1 MLEEAEKRKVKKP
14 LKKITKQRLKNIAL
28 YYLKRF
34 ESSEANLRRVLL
46 KRIND
51 YAYQNPEFVKADAY
65 EWVDELLDDFKRFK
79 YIDDIR
85 FAELKIRDYL
95 AAGKAERYIKG
106 KLAEK
111 GISEVL
117 ADQILA
123 QQEFSPFENA
133 MRLAKKKHIGPYRID
148 EEQRREYRQK
158 DMGTLIRAGFDYDV
172 AVEVLN
178 TSLD

>member
-1 MLEEAEKRKVKKP
+1 MLEEAEKRKAKKP

-79 YIDDIR
+79 
-85 FAELKIRDYL
+85 
-95 AAGKAERYIKG
+95 GKNKEIKG
-106 KLAEK
+106 
-111 GISEVL
+111 GIYVL
-117 ADQILA
+117 II
-123 QQEFSPFENA
+123 S
-133 MRLAKKKHIGPYRID
+133 
-148 EEQRREYRQK
+148 
-158 DMGTLIRAGFDYDV
+158 
-172 AVEVLN
+172 
-178 TSLD
+178 